1 MQFPD
6 IKPYIFKI
14 GTMEVRWYGLMY
26 ILGFLAAYLIAVG
39 DAKRKNLPL
48 TKDDIADLI
57 FALAVGLIAGARLGY
72 ALFYNVSYYLANP
85 FKVFAVWEGGM
96 SFHGGLA
103 GCVIAAIYFSR
114 KKKIGFLQIADLITP
129 AAPIGLGLGRLGN
142 FINGELYGRVT
153 DVPWGIVFPTGGP
166 LPRHPSQLYESLLE
180 GPVLFFILWLVRR
193 AKAPAGVVLW
203 VFLAGYG
210 LFRSF
215 VELFR
220 EPDQQIGFL
229 FGAFTMGQLLS
240 IPLFLFGVTMTVIF
254 YRKEGK
260 KGEKKKKR
268 PEVKGMK

>member
-1 MQFPD
+1 MQFPH

-14 GTMEVRWYGLMY
+14 GSLEVRWYGLMY

-48 TKDDIADLI
+48 TRDDIADLI
-57 FALAVGLIAGARLGY
+57 FALAVGLIVGARLGY

-96 SFHGGLA
+96 SFHGGLI
-103 GCVIAAIYFSR
+103 GCVIAALYFGR
-114 KKKIGFLQIADLITP
+114 KKKISFFQIADLITP

-153 DVPWGIVFPTGGP
+153 DVPWGIVFPHGGP
-166 LPRHPSQLYESLLE
+166 LPRHPSQLYESFLE

-193 AKAPAGVVLW
+193 AQAPAGVVLW

-210 LFRSF
+210 LFRTF

-220 EPDQQIGFL
+220 EPDQQVGFL

-260 KGEKKKKR
+260 TKKGKK
-268 PEVKGMK
+268 